1 MYTVLIT
8 FGDLQDSGYI
18 YHVGDSYPREGYTP
32 EQARIDELSGSENAF
47 GKPIIAEIAEIAEK
61 KTTKKKKGV

>member
-1 MYTVLIT
+1 MYNVLLT
-8 FGDLQDSGYI
+8 FADFHDDKFI
-18 YHVGDSYPREGYTP
+18 YHSGENYPREGYTP

-47 GKPIIAEIAEIAEK
+47 GKPIIAEIAEK

>member
-8 FGDLQDSGYI
+8 FGDKQDSGHI

-47 GKPIIAEIAEIAEK
+47 SKPIIAEIAEK

>member
-8 FGDLQDSGYI
+8 FGDMQDSGHI

-47 GKPIIAEIAEIAEK
+47 GKPIIAEK

>member
-1 MYTVLIT
+1 MYNVLLT
-8 FGDLQDSGYI
+8 FGDLKDGGYV
-18 YHVGDSYPREGYTP
+18 YHTGDKYPREGYTP

-47 GKPIIAEIAEIAEK
+47 GKPIIAEIAEK